1 MFNSALQNAKRFLS
15 DESGPTAVEYAIM
28 LALIVGV
35 IIGTVLTTGQL
46 QNQLWIDSADRM
58 NQAISG
64 GSP

>member
-1 MFNSALQNAKRFLS
+1 MFNSVLQNTKRFLS

-46 QNQLWIDSADRM
+46 QNQLWLDSADQM
-58 NQAISG
+58 NEAMGRQ
-64 GSP
+64 